1 MALREG
7 IHCHGIFYDKTAK
20 KFCAITDLPPES
32 EYSKKHYLFL
42 TGSSA
47 AEFVVYG
54 DEDEAGARSDRLA
67 FQNVGAPALKDTV
80 DEARRL
86 MKESESELNRLRSE
100 LKARC
105 LKANL
110 NVAAL
115 PEVGMAGSDHRFA
128 VLLTSEELKNAV
140 RR

>member
-1 MALREG
+1 MTDEELLELNWGRALVHEGGHALMALREG

-86 MKESESELNRLRSE
+86 NERKRERTESVALR
-100 LKARC
+100 
-105 LKANL
+105 
-110 NVAAL
+110 
-115 PEVGMAGSDHRFA
+115 
-128 VLLTSEELKNAV
+128 T
-140 RR
+140 